1 MIRCL
6 FGINLMILFVGC
18 RQVWWL
24 DAKSYYGGW
33 SSHLF
38 RTKVA
43 AADAAAAAAADDD
56 DGNDDDDEDDDD
68 SVN

>member
-1 MIRCL
+1 
-6 FGINLMILFVGC
+6 MILFVGY

-38 RTKVA
+38 RTKV
-43 AADAAAAAAADDD
+43 DDDDDDDD
-56 DGNDDDDEDDDD
+56 DGNDDDDDDDDDADDDEDD